1 MSELLGEWGC
11 EAVAVSDEVAA
22 RAAIDGRGRV
32 PDVIVFDYHLA
43 GTVNGI
49 DVYRRLTQDS
59 ERDVAGIL
67 ISADRSDPVRERA
80 DAAGVHL
87 LNKPVKPASLRALLS
102 RLLQSQ
108 ALKQASAAE

>member
-1 MSELLGEWGC
+1 
-11 EAVAVSDEVAA
+11 
-22 RAAIDGRGRV
+22 
-32 PDVIVFDYHLA
+32 
-43 GTVNGI
+43 
-49 DVYRRLTQDS
+49 
-59 ERDVAGIL
+59 VAGIL